1 MLSRRTVAS
10 LTVAALG
17 LVQPTLRSR
26 AQAPWPL
33 VPPDV
38 DARDR
43 AAPHVPGA
51 PNLPA
56 PPTINLLRPDISAP
70 IRNPVSIELRFDPG
84 PGRAIDMGSF
94 RATYGWLSIDITR
107 RLLRHATAIPNGL
120 LAENVDLPVG
130 NHRIVLS
137 IADTAGKR
145 ASRTFQF
152 SVVR

>member
-1 MLSRRTVAS
+1 MLSRRTIAS
-10 LTVAALG
+10 LTALG
-17 LVQPTLRSR
+17 LVLPTFMSR

-33 VPPDV
+33 VTQDEN
-38 DARDR
+38 ARDR
-43 AAPHVPGA
+43 AAPHVPG
-51 PNLPA
+51 PRDLPA
-56 PPTINLLRPDISAP
+56 PPTISLLRPNISMP
-70 IRNPVSIELRFDPG
+70 IQNPVSIELRFDPG

-107 RLLRHATAIPNGL
+107 RLLEHATAIPNGL

-130 NHRIVLS
+130 NHRIILS

-152 SVVR
+152 SVAR